1 MVEWRSPK
9 PLIRVQFLYPLP
21 IVNKKVEFVHTFC
34 YDEIR
39 AINSA
44 GEYPLDVRKATG
56 SNPVLPTSKKSASAL
71 FFFNH

>member
-21 IVNKKVEFVHTFC
+21 IRNKGLGKNFTLC
-34 YDEIR
+34 YDKVR

-56 SNPVLPTSKKSASAL
+56 SNPVLPTIQE
-71 FFFNH
+71 